1 VLKHTFKVSLQQ
13 IIFVLVGSSAIQQP
27 LQLLVLTSLQ
37 DALQEPTC
45 QLLEQSLKLL
55 ALIALSVMFAISH
68 SLLPPISL
76 HKLAHL
82 ANTVS
87 RKRVVQYWPLIVLQD
102 SSAVRK
108 LELRTNVHGE
118 HIKI

>member
-55 ALIALSVMFAISH
+55 ALIALSAMFAISH
-68 SLLPPISL
+68 SLLRLISL
-76 HKLAHL
+76 RKLAHL

-87 RKRVVQYWPLIVLQD
+87 KKWVVQYLQLIVSQD
-102 SSAVRK
+102 SSVVRK
-108 LELRTNVHGE
+108 LELRTNVHGK
-118 HIKI
+118 HTKI